1 MTFRRRRLLT
11 LSGLAAP
18 ALLLRPRA
26 ARAQG
31 FPDRPVRLVIPYPA
45 GGSLDVVGRAIAP
58 RFQEITGQ
66 PLILD
71 NRGGNSGTI
80 AADHVAKSRPDGT
93 TLILA
98 SAPQLSIASFLQANL
113 PYDPSKD
120 LIPVTWMVSTPFALF
135 AAQSFPARDVPS
147 VVAAARARPG
157 QIPFG
162 SPGNGSLG
170 HLALEMFSQA
180 TGTKWLHVPY
190 RGAALVLNDMA
201 AGTIALTF
209 TTVASAKP
217 MLDAGNLH
225 AIAIGAAE
233 RSPAV
238 PAMPTFAEVG
248 LPQVEVPLWLGAM
261 APRDTPAPLVERLNA
276 VFVECLK
283 SPGVQKVLETSGATV
298 VAEGPGRLAELLEA
312 DMPRWG
318 NVIRRGNITL
328 N

>member
-1 MTFRRRRLLT
+1 MFQRRSLLA
-11 LSGLAAP
+11 LKALAVP
-18 ALLLRPRA
+18 ALLTAPRG
-26 ARAQG
+26 ARAQS

-45 GGSLDVVGRAIAP
+45 GGSLDVVGRAVAQ

-66 PLILD
+66 PLVLD

-80 AADHVAKSRPDGT
+80 AADYVAKSRPDGT
-93 TLILA
+93 TLVLA

-113 PYDPSKD
+113 PYDPNKD
-120 LIPVTWMVSTPFALF
+120 LVPVTWMVTTPFALF
-135 AAQSFPARDVPS
+135 ATQGFAPRDVAG

-157 QIPFG
+157 TIPFG

-170 HLALEMFSQA
+170 HLALEMFAQA
-180 TGTKWLHVPY
+180 TDTKWLHVPY

-209 TTVASAKP
+209 TTVASAKS

-225 AIAIGAAE
+225 AIAIAAE
-233 RSPAV
+233 ERSKAV

-248 LPQVEVPLWLGAM
+248 LPQVEVPLWLGVM
-261 APRDTPAPLVERLNA
+261 APRGTPTLVVERLNA
-276 VFVECLK
+276 VFLECLQDP
-283 SPGVQKVLETSGATV
+283 SARRVLETAGADV
-298 VAEGPGRLAELLEA
+298 AAEGPARFADLLEA
-312 DMPRWG
+312 DGPRWG

>member
-1 MTFRRRRLLT
+1 MMRIPRRSLLA
-11 LSGLAAP
+11 LP
-18 ALLLRPRA
+18 ALALGARA
-26 ARAQG
+26 AWAQG

-45 GGSLDVVGRAIAP
+45 GGSLDVVARAVTQQ
-58 RFQEITGQ
+58 FQEITGQ
-66 PLILD
+66 PLVID

-93 TLILA
+93 TLVLA

-113 PYDPSKD
+113 PYDPNKD

-135 AAQSFPARDVPS
+135 AAANFPARDVPA
-147 VVAAARARPG
+147 VIAAGKARPG
-157 QIPFG
+157 QIAFG

-180 TGTKWLHVPY
+180 TDTRWLHVPY

-217 MLDAGNLH
+217 MLDGGNLH
-225 AIAIGAAE
+225 AIAIGATE

-238 PAMPTFAEVG
+238 PAMPTFAELG
-248 LPQVEVPLWLGAM
+248 LQQVEVPLWLGVM
-261 APRDTPAPLVERLNA
+261 APRGTPASIVERLNA
-276 VFVECLK
+276 VFLKCLAD
-283 SPGVQKVLETSGATV
+283 PAARRTLETAGATV
-298 VAEGPGRLAELLEA
+298 VAEGPSRFAELLEA
-312 DMPRWG
+312 DVPRWG
-318 NVIRRGNITL
+318 NVIKRGNITL

>member
-1 MTFRRRRLLT
+1 MKYPRR
-11 LSGLAAP
+11 SALALP
-18 ALLLRPRA
+18 ALLLNIRA
-26 ARAQG
+26 AQAQG

-45 GGSLDVVGRAIAP
+45 GGSLDVVGRAVAQ

-66 PLILD
+66 PLVLD

-80 AADHVAKSRPDGT
+80 AADYVAKSRPDGT

-113 PYDPSKD
+113 PYDPKRD
-120 LIPVTWMVSTPFALF
+120 LIPITWMVSTPFALF
-135 AAQSFPARDVPS
+135 AAQSFPARNVPA
-147 VVAAARARPG
+147 VVAAGKARPE

-170 HLALEMFSQA
+170 HLALEMFAQA
-180 TGTKWLHVPY
+180 TDTRWLHIPY

-209 TTVASAKP
+209 TTIASAKS
-217 MLDAGNLH
+217 MLDSGNLH
-225 AIAIGAAE
+225 AIAIGATE

-238 PAMPTFAEVG
+238 PTMPTFAEIG
-248 LPQVEVPLWLGAM
+248 LPQVEVPLWLGVM
-261 APRDTPAPLVERLNA
+261 APRGTPASIVERLNA
-276 VFVECLK
+276 VLLECLQD
-283 SPGVQKVLETSGATV
+283 PAARRTLETSGATV
-298 VAEGPGRLAELLEA
+298 VGEGPSRFAELLEA
-312 DMPRWG
+312 DVVRWG